1 MKIERNVVIQGDCRE
16 ALAGMPAG
24 SVHCAATSPP
34 YYNLR
39 DYGTGEWEGGSAG
52 CDHVTDSIRIRN
64 NLAKSANNY
73 DGGNRNPD
81 RRKDKNET
89 IKIAYRE
96 VCGKCGA
103 RRVDRQIGLEGTPE
117 EYIANLV
124 AVGREIWR
132 VLRDD
137 GVWWLNLGDSYW
149 GSGKWNSTGGE
160 SMFGEHVRSQWL
172 DTLKSN
178 NTPNYTLGKHEVL
191 KPKDLVGIPWRAA
204 FALQAAGWWL
214 RSDVIEEVELY
225 CPCGCGHVLEER
237 IWRWS
242 QDRDLI
248 WRKPNPMPES
258 VTDRPTKAHEY
269 VFLLTKSE
277 RYFYDA
283 EAIKEPVATA
293 TVARA
298 RASNNGAARKDR
310 GEAQWQGGLT
320 PGQQDRWYEG
330 VGGDSK
336 RNMRSVWEIATE
348 SFPGAHFA
356 TFPTELARR
365 CILAGSSE
373 RGCCPECGAP
383 WERVVASESYLYRPT
398 TGSDEQKY
406 KQMPSETY
414 AGAGLGESGGHRAV
428 RSKTL
433 GWRPGCGCSGLPIIE
448 DPPARGSKEP
458 QANFEMRMGE
468 WRERWEL
475 LRSQYDAGQTRPCVV
490 LDPFGGAGTV
500 GVVCKELKRDY
511 VLIELNG
518 EYCEMARERIA
529 NTVKVNGRLRMAVE
543 DKRQITM
550 GF

>member
-1 MKIERNVVIQGDCRE
+1 MKIERNAVIQGDCRE
-16 ALAGMPAG
+16 ALAGMPAK
-24 SVHCAATSPP
+24 SVQCVATSPP

-39 DYGTGEWEGGSAG
+39 DYGTGEWEGGNAD
-52 CDHVTDSIRIRN
+52 CDHKPGSEKRVGKTG
-64 NLAKSANNY
+64 LQ
-73 DGGNRNPD
+73 GGKGTAGRQ
-81 RRKDKNET
+81 KEG
-89 IKIAYRE
+89 YRD

-149 GSGKWNSTGGE
+149 GSGKWNSSGGE
-160 SMFGEHVRSQWL
+160 SMFGESVHGKWL

-178 NTPNYTLGKHEVL
+178 NTPNHTLKKHEVL

-214 RSDVIEEVELY
+214 RSDIIEEVELY

-242 QDRDLI
+242 QDRDVI
-248 WRKPNPMPES
+248 WEKPNPMPES
-258 VTDRPTKAHEY
+258 VTDRPTRAHEY

-330 VGGDSK
+330 VDGESK

-373 RGCCPECGAP
+373 RGACPDCGAP
-383 WERVVASESYLYRPT
+383 WERVVDIKSNYRQIEKAHAPNNCPT
-398 TGSDEQKY
+398 RVDSTGWEFPTVK
-406 KQMPSETY
+406 
-414 AGAGLGESGGHRAV
+414 HW
-428 RSKTL
+428 
-433 GWRPGCGCSGLPIIE
+433 GWRPSCGCYGLPIIE
-448 DPPARGSKEP
+448 DPPSQGSKEP
-458 QANFEMRMGE
+458 QANFEMRLGE
-468 WRERWEL
+468 WRKRWEL
-475 LRSQYDAGQTRPCVV
+475 LKPQYDAGQTRPCVV

-518 EYCEMARERIA
+518 EYCEMTRERIA
-529 NTVKVNGRLRMAVE
+529 NTVKVNGRLRMAGG